1 MNATV
6 APARANRPLS
16 RCERLLELL
25 ASRSQAHEL
34 WTNRA
39 LGAQLYCSERTVER
53 SREWLRTTGRYPV
66 EIASPSAPAVH
77 WPLRREG
84 LLHLLMGRTQA
95 HAAWSHLQ
103 LAAELCCSER
113 TVERDLEWLRDTGRL
128 PIKLA
133 VEAPRAPGNWSL
145 G

>member
-25 ASRSQAHEL
+25 ASRTQAHER
-34 WTNRA
+34 WTNRT
-39 LGAQLYCSERTVER
+39 LGAALYCSERTVKR
-53 SREWLRTTGRYPV
+53 FREWLRSTGRYPV
-66 EIASPSAPAVH
+66 QIVEPSAPVH

-84 LLHLLMGRTQA
+84 LLYLLMSRTQA
-95 HAAWSHLQ
+95 HTPWTNKD

-128 PIKLA
+128 PMKLA
-133 VEAPRAPGNWSL
+133 PEPPQTPGYWSL
-145 G
+145 R